1 MYRSAFLIEYWKL
14 DYYKIEHWEVQAC
27 LLTKSSVEGTKKVQN
42 LCNQTQ
48 FGCSFVASTLAS
60 NPVHIVLYC
69 SVGQICVSSWAGLP
83 EVTSGAQSP
92 RLVASMAYSLRPR
105 HPPSLNVQLDILDA
119 RQESEYI
126 NLFKINVS
134 TASKITC
141 DLIQKFTLLMSP
153 FSAKASS
160 TLWCLL

>member
-1 MYRSAFLIEYWKL
+1 M
-14 DYYKIEHWEVQAC
+14 
-27 LLTKSSVEGTKKVQN
+27 
-42 LCNQTQ
+42 
-48 FGCSFVASTLAS
+48 
-60 NPVHIVLYC
+60 
-69 SVGQICVSSWAGLP
+69 P

-105 HPPSLNVQLDILDA
+105 HPPGLNVQLDILDA

-126 NLFKINVS
+126 NLFIISVS

-153 FSAKASS
+153 FSAKA
-160 TLWCLL
+160 T